1 MNAPSTAQ
9 VAELFT
15 DVDDLIR
22 RIADTEDPEIRKMRA
37 RVYTALVVAKAAFE
51 SSANQGRRPLQLSPL
66 PLSPLQLSEEY
77 LQEQPAP
84 EVGVALLLGLGLAL
98 VASARQ

>member
-1 MNAPSTAQ
+1 MNAPSAAQ

-51 SSANQGRRPLQLSPL
+51 SSANQGRRPLQLS
-66 PLSPLQLSEEY
+66 EEY